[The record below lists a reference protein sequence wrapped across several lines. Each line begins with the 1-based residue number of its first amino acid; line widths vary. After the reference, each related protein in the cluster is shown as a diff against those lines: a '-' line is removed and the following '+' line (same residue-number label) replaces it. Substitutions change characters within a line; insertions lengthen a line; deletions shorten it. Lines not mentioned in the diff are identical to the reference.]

1 MSEQIQR
8 KETVLLT
15 GASQGLGYA
24 TLEILLKAGVN
35 VVALQRSESP
45 QLTALAGKY
54 PGVLVISK
62 GDISKDEDNRAAVD
76 VAVQS
81 FGRLDALILN
91 AGQMGP
97 LAPVAALGGPALD
110 GVKELFEVN
119 FFSLVSIV
127 AHALPHLRQREGKEG
142 LASGA
147 PAGRIVL
154 VSSGA
159 ATGGVTGWAAYN
171 ASKAAMNSL
180 GRTLGNEEK
189 DVVTVSVRPGTP
201 DTDMQAKIRQL
212 GGSVM
217 SASDH
222 ERFMGLHARGE
233 LLPPHEPGGVLA
245 GLALSAPTSMS
256 GQFVNW
262 NDSEPKGFQLK
273 P

>member
-1 MSEQIQR
+1 MQSIQE
-8 KETVLLT
+8 KQTVILT
-15 GASQGLGYA
+15 GASQGLGFA

-35 VVALQRSESP
+35 VVALQRTESA
-45 QLTALAGKY
+45 QLTSLADKY
-54 PGVLVISK
+54 PGVLIISK
-62 GDISKDEDNRAAVD
+62 GDAAVE
-76 VAVQS
+76 VAMQS

-97 LAPVAALGGPALD
+97 LAPVSALGGPALE

-119 FFSLVSIV
+119 FFSLISIIS
-127 AHALPHLRQREGKEG
+127 HALPYLRQREGKAG
-142 LASGA
+142 LAQDQ

-189 DVVTVSVRPGTP
+189 EVVTVSVRPGTP
-201 DTDMQAKIRQL
+201 NTDMQTKIREL

-222 ERFMGLHARGE
+222 ARFMGLHERGE

-245 GLALSAPTSMS
+245 GLALKAPPSMS
-256 GQFVNW
+256 GTFVNW
-262 NDSEPKGFQLK
+262 NDEEPKALQLK

>member
-1 MSEQIQR
+1 MAESIQ
-8 KETVLLT
+8 KKPVVILT

-35 VVALQRSESP
+35 VVALQRTESA
-45 QLTALAGKY
+45 QLTSLAATY
-54 PGVLVISK
+54 AGVLVISK
-62 GDISKDEDNRAAVD
+62 GDVSKDEDNKAAVE
-76 VAVQS
+76 VAMQS

-97 LAPVAALGGPALD
+97 LAPVSALGGPALD
-110 GVKELFEVN
+110 GVRELFDVN
-119 FFSLVSIV
+119 FFSLISIV
-127 AHALPHLRQREGKEG
+127 SHALPYLRQREGKEG
-142 LASGA
+142 LTQDQ

-189 DVVTVSVRPGTP
+189 EVVTVSVRPGTP
-201 DTDMQAKIRQL
+201 NTDMQTKIREL

-217 SASDH
+217 SKSDH
-222 ERFMGLHARGE
+222 ERFLGLHERGE

-245 GLALSAPTSMS
+245 GLALSAPQSMS
-256 GQFVNW
+256 GSFVNW
-262 NDSEPKGFQLK
+262 NDEEPKALQLK